1 MATDIRD
8 LLRRNGPMRGSRLV
22 ELMKAGGLS
31 PEAARQRLS
40 RARRPVHKFPLKLL
54 PKNEG
59 FYYLE
64 DQRNRDP
71 FWENFLRDM
80 REAGSGFALAL
91 DGMRAR
97 GGVVEYDQFAVIS
110 GAPANPMKKQLNAE
124 HVRETLLKASF
135 IDDYYDNDKRY
146 LALKGRR
153 PSTAPQATAEL
164 ILLDAVRDWARKLG
178 FASYNKIAIRGEA
191 TQKAIGPFL
200 FDLAGPSWFA
210 PVQQSGGKPGF
221 LVADVFADG
230 TLTENHIQY
239 FIRKVTMLRGMKPAY
254 SVMPVLVAE
263 AFTGGAL
270 TAGHKAG
277 ISLATPT
284 TMFGRRAGAAIA
296 SLVETMKNIAAYAS
310 AESPDRIERLI
321 VDLSDI
327 EGRAVNLRGV
337 LFELMCAYLARR
349 DAASIDMGTTARHP
363 KTGQKAD
370 IDVFKFTHQMSKLT
384 CIECKGKEPG
394 GQIDEDEIRIWLG
407 KIAIIRA
414 WLSTH
419 SNYREAD
426 HCFELWTSGTFTI
439 DALALLNDE
448 KAKRLKA
455 PIDWKDG
462 EAILAMAATGKE
474 KAMVDAF
481 RQHFMNHPLTEIA
494 LEVREANVPALIPVS
509 ASNVQ
514 KRTGPGAFGSPLSLP
529 ALES

>member
-1 MATDIRD
+1 
-8 LLRRNGPMRGSRLV
+8 
-22 ELMKAGGLS
+22 MKADGLS
-31 PEAARQRLS
+31 AEAARQRLS
-40 RARRPVHKFPLKLL
+40 RARPPVRKFPLRLL

-59 FYYLE
+59 FYYLN
-64 DQRNRDP
+64 DQRNSDP

-124 HVRETLLKASF
+124 HVRDTLLKASF

-153 PSTAPQATAEL
+153 PPTAPQATAEL
-164 ILLDAVRDWARKLG
+164 ILIDAVRDWARKLG

-191 TQKAIGPFL
+191 ALQPIGPFL
-200 FDLAGPSWFA
+200 FDLEGPSWFA
-210 PVQQSGGKPGF
+210 PVQQPGGKPGF

-230 TLTENHIQY
+230 TLTEHHIQY
-239 FIRKVTMLRGMKPAY
+239 FIRKVTMLRAMKPAY
-254 SVMPVLVAE
+254 CVMPLLVAE
-263 AFTGGAL
+263 AFTGAAL

-296 SLVETMKNIAAYAS
+296 SLVETMKNVAAYAS

-321 VDLSDI
+321 VDLSDL
-327 EGRAVNLRGV
+327 EGRAINLRGV

-370 IDVFKFTHQMSKLT
+370 IDVFKVTHQMSKLT

-394 GQIDEDEIRIWLG
+394 GQIDAEEVRVWLR
-407 KIAIIRA
+407 KIAVMRA
-414 WLSTH
+414 WLSAH
-419 SNYREAD
+419 PNYREAE

-439 DALALLNDE
+439 EALALLSDE
-448 KAKRLKA
+448 KTKRLNA

-462 EAILAMAATGKE
+462 ETILAMAATGKE

-481 RQHFMNHPLTEIA
+481 RQHFMNHPLAEIA
-494 LEVREANVPALIPVS
+494 QEVRDRNSPALTPVS
-509 ASNVQ
+509 VADIQ
-514 KRTGPGAFGSPLSLP
+514 KRMGPGAFGSPLSLP
-529 ALES
+529 APDSLF